1 MDKLPASET
10 HVRCSSLPPPLFCT
24 RAASTSTSTLKQCLS
39 QSRWLIAVQDD
50 GASVHLMAEARIG
63 FLVALS
69 LEAGLKAT
77 SWDTARPAPEQH
89 LRLGVNA

>member
-1 MDKLPASET
+1 
-10 HVRCSSLPPPLFCT
+10 
-24 RAASTSTSTLKQCLS
+24 
-39 QSRWLIAVQDD
+39 
-50 GASVHLMAEARIG
+50 MAEARIG